1 MLKFIGNI
9 IEFFFYTSEESF
21 RNLLF
26 ALQETKVLYNFLF
39 FASPF
44 LHVVLKTAA
53 LISPVF
59 LTFFMQSKF
68 LRLFLG
74 VVIFISAI
82 HVKTV
87 LNCLIS
93 PVPPYC
99 SSEDFEGTT
108 DLAVKIMSIFY
119 VAVILICTSIT
130 KAVLQDKI
138 RLIKSHLRRRK

>member
-1 MLKFIGNI
+1 MLKFVGNI

-26 ALQETKVLYNFLF
+26 SLQETKILYDFLF
-39 FASPF
+39 LASPF
-44 LHVVLKTAA
+44 LHVVLKAAA
-53 LISPVF
+53 LIGPVF
-59 LTFFMQSKF
+59 LTFLLQSKF

-74 VVIFISAI
+74 VTIFISAI

-93 PVPPYC
+93 PGPPYC

-108 DLAVKIMSIFY
+108 DLAVKIVSIFY

-138 RLIKSHLRRRK
+138 GLIKAYLRRRK